1 MRTDPDKHEKID
13 FGNVLYPMIFIVE
26 GLFNALNNW
35 KKKKRVL
42 LLKFINRLSMLSILK
57 WELLHTITHTICH

>member
-35 KKKKRVL
+35 KKKKKGL
-42 LLKFINRLSMLSILK
+42 ALEIYK
-57 WELLHTITHTICH
+57 